1 VLNASRDIMAQDVV
15 DVTHRVWQIVDS
27 LLNMPER
34 ELAKS
39 FPFKCHDSIAF
50 QVHEC
55 VLDGPKY
62 DSYKILTA
70 PHMYF
75 YFDDFVSVL
84 EWLCLQTTPQ
94 FQDLVETAA
103 IHYINIKATLAIK
116 NELDDKDM
124 FEDFSS
130 LKV

>member
-1 VLNASRDIMAQDVV
+1 MDTVV

-27 LLNMPER
+27 LLYMPER
-34 ELAKS
+34 ELTKS
-39 FPFKCHDSIAF
+39 FPLKYNDTIAF

-55 VLDGPKY
+55 VLDGPKF
-62 DSYKILTA
+62 DSYKVLTA

-75 YFDDFVSVL
+75 YFDDFSSLL

-94 FQDLVETAA
+94 FQDLVERAA

-116 NELDDKDM
+116 NELEEEDM
-124 FEDFSS
+124 FADFSS
-130 LKV
+130 LNVSG